1 MVLTILTMITW
12 LLKMTVLLRLLGR
25 VNFEKTRPTMKAW
38 MRQPSTACSG
48 EDQDEGDPQRE
59 QHIDHG
65 HGGWFNALYL
75 LTDRRDLL
83 TSTIR
88 KVVSPPHLIV
98 PTTLWRQVLTPHQEH
113 A

>member
-1 MVLTILTMITW
+1 
-12 LLKMTVLLRLLGR
+12 
-25 VNFEKTRPTMKAW
+25 MKAW

-65 HGGWFNALYL
+65 HGGWSNALYL
-75 LTDRRDLL
+75 LT
-83 TSTIR
+83 
-88 KVVSPPHLIV
+88 VLIV
-98 PTTLWRQVLTPHQEH
+98 PTTLWRQVLTPHQDH

>member
-1 MVLTILTMITW
+1 
-12 LLKMTVLLRLLGR
+12 
-25 VNFEKTRPTMKAW
+25 MKAW

-75 LTDRRDLL
+75 LTDRGDLL
-83 TSTIR
+83 T
-88 KVVSPPHLIV
+88 KDHKE
-98 PTTLWRQVLTPHQEH
+98 Q
-113 A
+113 

>member
-1 MVLTILTMITW
+1 
-12 LLKMTVLLRLLGR
+12 
-25 VNFEKTRPTMKAW
+25 MKAW

-48 EDQDEGDPQRE
+48 EDQDQGDPQKE

-75 LTDRRDLL
+75 LTDRGDLL
-83 TSTIR
+83 TKDHKKSGF
-88 KVVSPPHLIV
+88 SSSLLIV

-113 A
+113 ASEANSGTRTTKTRQESGENL